1 MNSNGMLG
9 VSLVVLGI
17 RRYGGVFVSILGG
30 LIVIISTY
38 SMYKFHEDVSIIAY
52 SLGYQ
57 TAMMMEEYEEEEQ
70 EEE

>member
-1 MNSNGMLG
+1 MNAIGMLG

-17 RRYGGVFVSILGG
+17 LGYVGVFVSVLGG
-30 LIVIISTY
+30 LIVVISTY

>member
-1 MNSNGMLG
+1 MNAIGVLG

-17 RRYGGVFVSILGG
+17 LGYVGVIPAIIGG
-30 LIVIISTY
+30 LIVAVSTY
-38 SMYKFHEDVSIIAY
+38 SMYKFHQDVSIIAY

-57 TAMMMEEYEEEEQ
+57 TAMMMEEDDEEQ